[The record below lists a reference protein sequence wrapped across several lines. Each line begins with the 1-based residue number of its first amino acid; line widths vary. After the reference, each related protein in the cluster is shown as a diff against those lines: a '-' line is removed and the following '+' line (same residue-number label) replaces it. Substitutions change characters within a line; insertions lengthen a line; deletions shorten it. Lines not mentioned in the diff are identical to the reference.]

1 LGALSL
7 GARSPQ
13 KQVVVIF
20 LSFNNKKYYL
30 QNLFSKTK
38 RYFMS
43 LPTNNKKSGNKNTK
57 NQINPGGGSKF
68 IKTNSKPG
76 GAKQKVRSTGA
87 NRGS

>member
-1 LGALSL
+1 
-7 GARSPQ
+7 
-13 KQVVVIF
+13 
-20 LSFNNKKYYL
+20 
-30 QNLFSKTK
+30 
-38 RYFMS
+38 MS